1 MLKPRRPLTENER
14 IDWLR
19 LIRSENVGPISFRQI
34 LRRFGS
40 AAAALE
46 ALPELARRGG
56 RARPLRLCPREA
68 AEREI
73 AALARIGGQ
82 LLAAADPDYPEALA
96 AVEDAPPLLSLL
108 GDPGLLAR
116 RAVAVVGARN
126 ASTNGRRLAETIA
139 RDLGAAGL
147 VVVSGLARGIDTAAH
162 RGGLAGGTIAVLAG
176 GVDVPYPPENE
187 ELYRAIAE
195 RGLVVAEQPPG
206 TQPLARHFPRRN
218 RLISGLAL
226 GVLVVEAA
234 PRSGSLITARLAL
247 EQGREVMA
255 VPGSP
260 LDPRCR
266 GTNSLIR
273 QGAALI
279 ESAADVLEQIQG
291 ALGGAPTGTARPGF
305 GETGFERTAEDPEMA
320 REPAASGES
329 PAESDISA
337 ARAELEVHLGAAPVK
352 VDELYR
358 HCQISAPV
366 LRIALLEMELAGRLE
381 RLPGNRVSL
390 LFN

>member
-19 LIRSENVGPISFRQI
+19 LIRSENVGPITFRQL

-73 AALARIGGQ
+73 AALTRAGGR

-187 ELYRAIAE
+187 ELHRAIAE

-206 TQPLARHFPRRN
+206 MQPLARHFPRRN

-291 ALGGAPTGTARPGF
+291 ALGGAPADTAPPGF
-305 GETGFERTAEDPEMA
+305 GETGFDRTAEAPEMA
-320 REPAASGES
+320 RDPAASAES
-329 PAESDISA
+329 PVESDISA
-337 ARAELEVHLGAAPVK
+337 ARAELEVHLGATPVK